1 MGIERLDIQDFRCFT
16 RVAMTPH
23 SGTNLIIGA
32 NGSGKTSL
40 FEVLAILTDHIVRG
54 RSVSEALA
62 YTLTS
67 WDKRDA
73 QRFELDVEGNG
84 GTYRFALEV
93 QHSGQPSSRPFIRS
107 ESVTFDGD
115 LLYRFADGQV
125 HLFSEDKAPAV
136 FPFRAE
142 QSFLPNV
149 DHNPYARLA
158 WFKDF
163 VAGIRL
169 LQPNPFAMALASP
182 KDEQAFL
189 NRYGTNF
196 AAFYNYLNAEQ
207 PAARTFLEDR
217 LREVLPGFRNLL
229 FRRHGEDKLLL
240 MEFSGERDSVF
251 QLNLLNLSEG
261 QRVLL
266 VLYAA
271 ICSLIGNTTVLCVDE
286 PDNFVSLP
294 EIQPWL
300 QVLRDSVTQRNA
312 QAILVS
318 HHPEVIDY
326 LALDAVWRFERPAGP
341 VIARRVEADPSS
353 DLRLSEQIVRGA

>member
-1 MGIERLDIQDFRCFT
+1 MLKRVLADNFRALVNFEFRPERL
-16 RVAMTPH
+16 
-23 SGTNLIIGA
+23 SLLLGE

-149 DHNPYARLA
+149 DHNPYARLS
-158 WFKDF
+158 
-163 VAGIRL
+163 L
-169 LQPNPFAMALASP
+169 SMLFASNQQ
-182 KDEQAFL
+182 K
-189 NRYGTNF
+189 
-196 AAFYNYLNAEQ
+196 
-207 PAARTFLEDR
+207 
-217 LREVLPGFRNLL
+217 
-229 FRRHGEDKLLL
+229 
-240 MEFSGERDSVF
+240 
-251 QLNLLNLSEG
+251 
-261 QRVLL
+261 
-266 VLYAA
+266 
-271 ICSLIGNTTVLCVDE
+271 I
-286 PDNFVSLP
+286 
-294 EIQPWL
+294 
-300 QVLRDSVTQRNA
+300 
-312 QAILVS
+312 
-318 HHPEVIDY
+318 
-326 LALDAVWRFERPAGP
+326 
-341 VIARRVEADPSS
+341 
-353 DLRLSEQIVRGA
+353 